1 MGNTCCNNADKDA
14 HDKDYSNKP
23 QKKQDEV
30 AGEVDPEL
38 LSRAAENQEK
48 IVKLQ
53 ANTRGF
59 LARKKIK
66 DEKGESYD
74 KNKPK
79 QSSRV
84 SQRNKDGG
92 PGTAVAK
99 PVAKL
104 PDYSN
109 PATKATEEK
118 LGSFNYEKEAPPA
131 SELAGL
137 ELIQRQPYELD
148 NGAIYQGQWTKEGL
162 RHGKGV

>member
-59 LARKKIK
+59 LARKKMR
-66 DEKGESYD
+66 DEKGESFD

-118 LGSFNYEKEAPPA
+118 LGSFNYEKEALPA

-148 NGAIYQGQWTKEGL
+148 NGAIYQG
-162 RHGKGV
+162 